1 MSLSTQYSSTAVDS
15 EQIRVVHV
23 EAGRWN
29 DPIRCKLRHR
39 RLDDASKNYPYKALS
54 YVWGSSMVTETIYL
68 EGDTFQITLNIS
80 CALRHLR
87 KVDQDISLW
96 VDSLCINQQDHQER
110 SIQVGIMQLIYT
122 NAEEVV
128 VFIGDD
134 RGHRVSRSQLMEPPS
149 SPMIILYGDKR
160 DNSFFTDMLNTCQS
174 NRPRKLTSSLTA
186 AACSMGMISLFSDL
200 LAVNRV
206 CKELMGLHY
215 LFECLK
221 EFVVCPW
228 WSRIWVVQEVAVAT
242 AVTVRYG
249 TITMYWDALV
259 ATADVWSSPETRLVA
274 TSAGIEPENLKVF
287 ALFTN
292 QLIGLEQTRRKW
304 RTQGGTDLAR
314 LLQEFSDRQATD
326 DRDKV
331 YGLLGLAKQDQ
342 HDIEAA
348 YGLDVSETYRVTALT
363 LIGNRGSLAC
373 WCGDQ
378 KRKFHRGLPSWV
390 PDWSTAAAVAD
401 KRRLELF
408 HHYRA

>member
-1 MSLSTQYSSTAVDS
+1 
-15 EQIRVVHV
+15 
-23 EAGRWN
+23 
-29 DPIRCKLRHR
+29 
-39 RLDDASKNYPYKALS
+39 
-54 YVWGSSMVTETIYL
+54 
-68 EGDTFQITLNIS
+68 
-80 CALRHLR
+80 
-87 KVDQDISLW
+87 
-96 VDSLCINQQDHQER
+96 
-110 SIQVGIMQLIYT
+110 
-122 NAEEVV
+122 
-128 VFIGDD
+128 
-134 RGHRVSRSQLMEPPS
+134 
-149 SPMIILYGDKR
+149 
-160 DNSFFTDMLNTCQS
+160 
-174 NRPRKLTSSLTA
+174 
-186 AACSMGMISLFSDL
+186 MGMISLFSDL

-206 CKELMGLHY
+206 CKELMGLEQGTRNY

-249 TITMYWDALV
+249 TITMSWDALV

-408 HHYRA
+408 HHYRANRGWTLRLINSECEYWATVEEQMELLMNSLVGKARMLPASLSPFVHDYSVALTHRVSLLRFPRITGEELGRWVVYPFIWDNWKGVTPTSTMSRLKCYEQSRVFSLMKIPTGKFEKPNKRYLTDAFGAVHTWFGIHGSSDGEQIHQYLLELGAALSEEDSKKGLVNFEYAIRELVFVIEVG